1 MKITEADRRILDSN
15 VLLLKCVSPFRVTAR
30 ATVAQWLLNILKD
43 ARTGDTVGST
53 RAAVATWAMARGVS
67 METIMT
73 AADWPCACTMRA
85 HCLRLLP
92 REALGE
98 ACYYQLTI
106 ALLVIKFNI
115 CKKKLPYA
123 FE

>member
-1 MKITEADRRILDSN
+1 MKITEADRKKLDSD
-15 VLLLKCVSPFRVTAR
+15 VLLLTCVSPFRVAAR
-30 ATVAQWLLNILKD
+30 ATVARWLLNILKE
-43 ARTGDTVGST
+43 AGTGDTAGST
-53 RAAVATWAMARGVS
+53 RAAAATWAMARDVS

-73 AADWPCACTMRA
+73 AADWTCARTMRA
-85 HCLRLLP
+85 HYLRLLP